1 MEKETKPLKK
11 YECPEQEEKVDKLE
25 DPAAK
30 YGIQRYSYA
39 DYLSWTDDKMRE
51 LLN

>member
-1 MEKETKPLKK
+1 MKKETKPLKN
-11 YECPEQEEKVDKLE
+11 YPEPEEKIDTLE
-25 DPAAK
+25 EPAVA
-30 YGIQRYSYA
+30 YGNQRYSYA